1 VEFDGWLGEEES
13 LESFLPFYWIS
24 VFFFSRGLG
33 AGFGGGGRGVKVLV
47 GVVGGVRVLVCWWRV
62 WVGK

>member
-1 VEFDGWLGEEES
+1 MAGGRRVVRVVS
-13 LESFLPFYWIS
+13 SFLLIS

>member
-1 VEFDGWLGEEES
+1 MVGGRRVVRVVS
-13 LESFLPFYWIS
+13 SFLLIS
-24 VFFFSRGLG
+24 VFFFFRGLG